1 MEHDQSFVVLQ
12 VQSLEAVIADKKRQ
26 VERLVAEMKEAN
38 LESLAIAPADEVKH
52 LLEGG
57 FLLRLRLCGFS
68 ECQQNITTF
77 CFMSPAACRIHI
89 LPR

>member
-1 MEHDQSFVVLQ
+1 MQHNQSFVVLQ

-57 FLLRLRLCGFS
+57 VSF
-68 ECQQNITTF
+68 F
-77 CFMSPAACRIHI
+77 CA
-89 LPR
+89 

>member
-1 MEHDQSFVVLQ
+1 VLHNQQFVVLQ

-52 LLEGG
+52 LLEGV
-57 FLLRLRLCGFS
+57 FLFALEVVRF
-68 ECQQNITTF
+68 F
-77 CFMSPAACRIHI
+77 
-89 LPR
+89 

>member
-1 MEHDQSFVVLQ
+1 VLQ

-57 FLLRLRLCGFS
+57 FFLGGLGVGVLEIIALFLILTKCNHLL
-68 ECQQNITTF
+68 F
-77 CFMSPAACRIHI
+77 CV
-89 LPR
+89 PRCLQDPHSA

>member
-1 MEHDQSFVVLQ
+1 VQ
-12 VQSLEAVIADKKRQ
+12 VQSLEAAIADKKRQ

-52 LLEGG
+52 LLEGEG
-57 FLLRLRLCGFS
+57 CLCIVMWGH
-68 ECQQNITTF
+68 CTHAHKLVTTV
-77 CFMSPAACRIHI
+77 CFVPHAACRIHI

>member
-1 MEHDQSFVVLQ
+1 MLQ

-57 FLLRLRLCGFS
+57 FFFSVLEIVAIFQMLTKCNHLL
-68 ECQQNITTF
+68 F
-77 CFMSPAACRIHI
+77 CV
-89 LPR
+89 PRCLQDPHSA

>member
-1 MEHDQSFVVLQ
+1 MLQ
-12 VQSLEAVIADKKRQ
+12 VQSLESVIADKKRQ

-57 FLLRLRLCGFS
+57 FFFV
-68 ECQQNITTF
+68 F
-77 CFMSPAACRIHI
+77 CA
-89 LPR
+89 

>member
-1 MEHDQSFVVLQ
+1 VLQ

-57 FLLRLRLCGFS
+57 FFFVLEMWLFS
-68 ECQQNITTF
+68 KCCQNVTIS
-77 CFMSPAACRIHI
+77 CFVSPAACRIHI

>member
-1 MEHDQSFVVLQ
+1 MLQ
-12 VQSLEAVIADKKRQ
+12 VQSLEAAIADKKRQ

-57 FLLRLRLCGFS
+57 FFFLG
-68 ECQQNITTF
+68 
-77 CFMSPAACRIHI
+77 A
-89 LPR
+89 